1 MKSLFRM
8 LALAKKYYIH
18 LIIGALGLVVM
29 TAAQLYSPQVLKTMI
44 ALIGGDVGV
53 LAERSAALALTL
65 LGLYILQAGG
75 QAMRSYFMHYAAWNF
90 IADLRV
96 KLFVKLES
104 LSLRFYHDKQTGQ
117 LMSRVTNDT
126 AALETLIAHAV
137 PDLIINIITFLGVA
151 AILFVTNWRMALVS
165 LALMPLIGF
174 AVWYYATKVRPI
186 FKESHQKLAELNA
199 VLQDDL
205 SGIKEIQLFNQQEK
219 ERARV
224 KRRAQ
229 EQRDLTMKALTR
241 GAVYHPAVEF
251 LNNMGTVLVI
261 AFGGVMAVMGVMQA
275 GDIVAFLL
283 YLNMLYQPVSTL
295 GRLNEDLQN
304 ALAAADRV
312 FEILDTES
320 EIKDSPGAQDIGPV
334 QGRIAFEDVSFW
346 YHESSPVLKNISLT
360 VEPGQ
365 TLALVGPTGVGKTT
379 FISLVARFY
388 DPVSGRITLDGQDL
402 RDITQKSLRDN
413 ISIVLQDVFL
423 FNGSVYENIAY
434 GVGSATRE
442 EVIRAAKIAN
452 AHDFICEME
461 DGYDTVIGE
470 RGVRLSGGQKQRLSI
485 ARAVLRNSSVLI
497 LDEATAS
504 VDTQTER
511 LIQQAIDKVIE
522 NRTTIIIAHRLSTVR
537 NADKIA
543 VLSEGRLVE
552 TGTHDELIQQDGLYA
567 ALCKIQFQDGEN
579 MEER

>member
-8 LALAKKYYIH
+8 VALAKKYYIH
-18 LIIGALGLVVM
+18 LIIGSVGLIVM
-29 TAAQLYSPQVLKTMI
+29 TLAQLYTPQVLKTLI
-44 ALIGGDVGV
+44 SLIGGDVDV
-53 LAERSAALALTL
+53 LAARSATLAVTL
-65 LGLYILQAGG
+65 LILYSVQAIG
-75 QAMRSYFMHYAAWNF
+75 QFLRSYFMHYAAWHF

-96 KLFVKLES
+96 KLFRKLES

-126 AALETLIAHAV
+126 AALEVLIAHAL
-137 PDLIINIITFLGVA
+137 PDLCVNVMMFLGVA
-151 AILFVTNWRMALVS
+151 GILFYTNWRMALVS
-165 LALMPLIGF
+165 LALMPVIGF

-186 FKESHQKLAELNA
+186 FRSSHQKLAELNA
-199 VLQDDL
+199 VLQDDI
-205 SGIKEIQLFNQQEK
+205 SGIKEIQLFNQQKKEK
-219 ERARV
+219 EHVQRHAH
-224 KRRAQ
+224 

-261 AFGGVMAVMGVMQA
+261 AFGGVMAVSGVMQA

-312 FEILDTES
+312 LEVLDTES
-320 EIKDSPGAQDIGPV
+320 EITDSPDAYDIGTV
-334 QGRIAFEDVSFW
+334 QGRIAFENVSFS
-346 YHESSPVLKNISLT
+346 YHDTAPVLKEISLT
-360 VEPGQ
+360 VEPGE

-388 DPVSGRITLDGQDL
+388 DPVSGRITLDGHDL

-423 FNGSVYENIAY
+423 FNGTVYENIAY

-442 EVIRAAKIAN
+442 QVVQAAKVAN

-552 TGTHDELIQQDGLYA
+552 LGTHEELARQGGLYA
-567 ALCKIQFQDGEN
+567 ALCKAQFTGE
-579 MEER
+579 

>member
-8 LALAKKYYIH
+8 VALAKKYYIH
-18 LIIGALGLVVM
+18 LIIGSVGLIVM
-29 TAAQLYSPQVLKTMI
+29 TLAQLYTPQVLKTLI
-44 ALIGGDVGV
+44 SLIGGDVDV
-53 LAERSAALALTL
+53 LAARSATLAVTL
-65 LGLYILQAGG
+65 LILYSVQAVG
-75 QAMRSYFMHYAAWNF
+75 QFLRSYFMHYAAWHF

-96 KLFVKLES
+96 KLFRKLES

-126 AALETLIAHAV
+126 AALEVLIAHAL
-137 PDLIINIITFLGVA
+137 PDLCVNVMMFLGVA
-151 AILFVTNWRMALVS
+151 AILFYTNWRMALVS
-165 LALMPLIGF
+165 LALMPVIGF

-186 FKESHQKLAELNA
+186 FRSSHQKLAELNA
-199 VLQDDL
+199 VLQDDI
-205 SGIKEIQLFNQQEK
+205 SGIKEIQLFNQQKKEK
-219 ERARV
+219 EHV
-224 KRRAQ
+224 KRHAH

-261 AFGGVMAVMGVMQA
+261 AFGGVMAVSGVMQA

-312 FEILDTES
+312 LEVLDTES
-320 EIKDSPGAQDIGPV
+320 EITDSPDAYDIGTV
-334 QGRIAFEDVSFW
+334 QGRIAFENVSFS
-346 YHESSPVLKNISLT
+346 YHDAAPVLKDISLA
-360 VEPGQ
+360 VEPGE

-388 DPVSGRITLDGQDL
+388 DPVSGRITLDGHDL
-402 RDITQKSLRDN
+402 REITQKSLRDN

-423 FNGSVYENIAY
+423 FNGTVYENIAY

-442 EVIRAAKIAN
+442 QVVQAAKVAN

-552 TGTHDELIQQDGLYA
+552 LGTHEELARQGGLYA
-567 ALCKIQFQDGEN
+567 ALCKAQFAGE
-579 MEER
+579 

>member
-8 LALAKKYYIH
+8 VALAKKYYIH
-18 LIIGALGLVVM
+18 LIIGSVGLIVM
-29 TAAQLYSPQVLKTMI
+29 TLAQLYTPQVLKTLI
-44 ALIGGDVGV
+44 SLIGGDVDV
-53 LAERSAALALTL
+53 LAARSATLAVTL
-65 LGLYILQAGG
+65 LILYSVQAIG
-75 QAMRSYFMHYAAWNF
+75 QFLRSYFMHYAAWHF

-96 KLFVKLES
+96 KLFRKLES

-126 AALETLIAHAV
+126 AALEVLIAHAL
-137 PDLIINIITFLGVA
+137 PDLCVNVMMFLGVA
-151 AILFVTNWRMALVS
+151 GILFYTNWRMALVS
-165 LALMPLIGF
+165 LALMPMIGF

-186 FKESHQKLAELNA
+186 FRSSHQKLAELNA
-199 VLQDDL
+199 VLQDDI
-205 SGIKEIQLFNQQEK
+205 SGIKEIQLFNQQKKEK
-219 ERARV
+219 EHV
-224 KRRAQ
+224 KRHAH

-261 AFGGVMAVMGVMQA
+261 AFGGVMAVSGVMQA

-312 FEILDTES
+312 LEVLDTES
-320 EIKDSPGAQDIGPV
+320 EITDGPDAYDIGTV
-334 QGRIAFEDVSFW
+334 QGRIAFENVSFS
-346 YHESSPVLKNISLT
+346 YHDAAPVLKDISLT
-360 VEPGQ
+360 VEPGE

-388 DPVSGRITLDGQDL
+388 DPVSGRITLDGHDL
-402 RDITQKSLRDN
+402 REITQKSLRDN

-423 FNGSVYENIAY
+423 FNGTVYENIAY

-442 EVIRAAKIAN
+442 QVVQAAKVAN

-552 TGTHDELIQQDGLYA
+552 LGTHEELARQGGLYA
-567 ALCKIQFQDGEN
+567 ALCKAQFTGE
-579 MEER
+579 

>member
-8 LALAKKYYIH
+8 VALAKKYYIH
-18 LIIGALGLVVM
+18 LIIGSVGLIVM
-29 TAAQLYSPQVLKTMI
+29 TLAQLYTPQVLKTLI
-44 ALIGGDVGV
+44 SLIGGDVDV
-53 LAERSAALALTL
+53 LAARSATLAVTL
-65 LGLYILQAGG
+65 LILYSVQAVG
-75 QAMRSYFMHYAAWNF
+75 QFLRSYFMHYAAWHF

-96 KLFVKLES
+96 KLFRKLES

-126 AALETLIAHAV
+126 AALEVLIAHAL
-137 PDLIINIITFLGVA
+137 PDLCVNVMMFLGVA
-151 AILFVTNWRMALVS
+151 AILFYTNWRMALVS
-165 LALMPLIGF
+165 LALMPVIGF

-186 FKESHQKLAELNA
+186 FRSSHQKLAELNA
-199 VLQDDL
+199 VLQDDI
-205 SGIKEIQLFNQQEK
+205 SGIKEIQLFNQQKKEK
-219 ERARV
+219 EHVQRHAH
-224 KRRAQ
+224 

-261 AFGGVMAVMGVMQA
+261 AFGGVMAVSGVMQA

-312 FEILDTES
+312 LEVLDTES
-320 EIKDSPGAQDIGPV
+320 EITDGPDAYDIGTV
-334 QGRIAFEDVSFW
+334 QGRIAFENVSFS
-346 YHESSPVLKNISLT
+346 YHDAAPVLKDISLT
-360 VEPGQ
+360 VEPGE

-388 DPVSGRITLDGQDL
+388 DPVSGRITLDGHDL

-423 FNGSVYENIAY
+423 FNGTVYENIAY

-442 EVIRAAKIAN
+442 QVVQAAKVAN

-552 TGTHDELIQQDGLYA
+552 LGTHEELARQGGLYA
-567 ALCKIQFQDGEN
+567 ALCKAQFTGE
-579 MEER
+579 

>member
-8 LALAKKYYIH
+8 VALAKKYYIH
-18 LIIGALGLVVM
+18 LIIGSVGLIVM
-29 TAAQLYSPQVLKTMI
+29 TLAQLYTPQVLKTLI
-44 ALIGGDVGV
+44 SLIGGDVDV
-53 LAERSAALALTL
+53 LAARSATLAVTL
-65 LGLYILQAGG
+65 LILYSVQAVG
-75 QAMRSYFMHYAAWNF
+75 QFLRSYFMHYAAWHF

-96 KLFVKLES
+96 KLFRKLES

-126 AALETLIAHAV
+126 AALEVLIAHAL
-137 PDLIINIITFLGVA
+137 PDLCVNVMMFLGVA
-151 AILFVTNWRMALVS
+151 GILFYTNWRMALVS
-165 LALMPLIGF
+165 LALMPMIGF

-186 FKESHQKLAELNA
+186 FRSSHQKLAELNA
-199 VLQDDL
+199 VLQDDI
-205 SGIKEIQLFNQQEK
+205 SGIKEIQLFNQQKKEK
-219 ERARV
+219 EHV
-224 KRRAQ
+224 KRHAH

-261 AFGGVMAVMGVMQA
+261 AFGGVMAVSGVMQA

-312 FEILDTES
+312 LEVLDTES
-320 EIKDSPGAQDIGPV
+320 EITDGPDAYDIGTV
-334 QGRIAFEDVSFW
+334 QGRIAFENVSFS
-346 YHESSPVLKNISLT
+346 YHDAAPVLKDISLT
-360 VEPGQ
+360 VEPGE

-388 DPVSGRITLDGQDL
+388 DPVSGRITLDGHDL
-402 RDITQKSLRDN
+402 REITQKSLRDN

-423 FNGSVYENIAY
+423 FNGTVYENIAY

-442 EVIRAAKIAN
+442 QVVQAAKVAN

-552 TGTHDELIQQDGLYA
+552 LGTHEELARQGGLYA
-567 ALCKIQFQDGEN
+567 ALCKAQFTGE
-579 MEER
+579 